1 MIGLEYSR
9 RDSPLRLEET
19 KDLQKAEKWNQ
30 YVLVDSKKRHEKR
43 MLRVFAKHKKEITYE
58 KWIVF
63 IGSSR
68 KKEEFGEVGER
79 KAAFYRARK
88 PAT

>member
-1 MIGLEYSR
+1 
-9 RDSPLRLEET
+9 
-19 KDLQKAEKWNQ
+19 
-30 YVLVDSKKRHEKR
+30 

-58 KWIVF
+58 KWIAF
-63 IGSSR
+63 IGSSS

-88 PAT
+88 ARHVKRIHPATAKCR